1 MYNLTFRDYNRALV
15 LEHPR
20 MYNVQLMYNG
30 NNVQLKVSKL
40 LNGQIVNKL

>member
-1 MYNLTFRDYNRALV
+1 MYNLT
-15 LEHPR
+15 

-30 NNVQLKVSKL
+30 NNVQLIVPKI